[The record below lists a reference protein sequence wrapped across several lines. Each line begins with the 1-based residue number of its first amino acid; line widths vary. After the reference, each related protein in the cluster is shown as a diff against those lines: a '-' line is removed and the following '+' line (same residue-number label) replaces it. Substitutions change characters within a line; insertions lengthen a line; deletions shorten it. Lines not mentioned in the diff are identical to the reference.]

1 MNDTLILGGGLAGTA
16 AALWLADLGRTAPL
30 IEARGAPVSRQ
41 LARLAFA
48 GSDLYSDAQGWFEGA
63 LLTARAAITAR
74 HNRLQKA

>member
-1 MNDTLILGGGLAGTA
+1 MKHTLILGGGLAGTA

-30 IEARGAPVSRQ
+30 IEARGTPVSPP

-48 GSDLYSDAQGWFEGA
+48 GSDLYSGAQARFKA
-63 LLTARAAITAR
+63 APLTARAAITAR